1 MTTNQVSLKQIIVD
15 AQTNFKN
22 LLEKTLTLMEKY
34 STTYGIDDGRTVFFA
49 NFLQLNLWLL
59 IQFDNF
65 RNVVFTPTST
75 SVSEYISL
83 RTEENAKQF
92 KLQYD
97 RINRAS
103 YCTVA
108 IFDVENF
115 LRDIVKQ
122 LGTNTDDVT
131 YRGLIGKLQ
140 RQLNLTVDQTRILRA
155 PSDVRNSLHNNGFHT
170 ENNFEVVIRGK
181 TYKFVKNDK
190 VSFMGWDNLYIM
202 FDGLVD
208 AIEFILQSAYVRNLP
223 NIPHT
228 SET

>member
-1 MTTNQVSLKQIIVD
+1 MTTNQVSLNQIIVD

-34 STTYGIDDGRTVFFA
+34 NTTYGIDDGRTVFFA

-190 VSFMGWDNLYIM
+190 VSFTGWDNLYIM
-202 FDGLVD
+202 FDALVD
-208 AIEFILQSAYVRNLP
+208 VIEFILQSAYVRNLP

>member
-1 MTTNQVSLKQIIVD
+1 MTTNQVSLNQIIVD

-190 VSFMGWDNLYIM
+190 VSFTGWENLYIM
-202 FDGLVD
+202 FDALVD
-208 AIEFILQSAYVRNLP
+208 IIEFILQSAYVRNLP